1 MVSKNHKLQ
10 QMVQKWKRCSG
21 TEKGLIIM
29 FALLP
34 ILLIGGILFGLNYE
48 PCNEN
53 RNLAIEFDYGGYG
66 IIKFT
71 GNVVFKKD
79 FEDVSLDMYVSAIG
93 SVYPSKVTGYDLRL
107 TDEKGNEVTDV
118 TVADLFQISLADL
131 LFESLDRFVFYDA
144 YGTAAKACA
153 GHSGADHAV
162 DLPCFFYKG
171 IQLDTGYF
179 IVITQGNMGSIHQFA
194 KQGDVVGL

>member
-29 FALLP
+29 FVLLP
-34 ILLIGGILFGLNYE
+34 ILLVGGIVFALNFDFDITYG
-48 PCNEN
+48 N
-53 RNLAIEFDYGGYG
+53 RNLTIEFDYGGYRATYY
-66 IIKFT
+66 T

-79 FEDVSLDMYVSAIG
+79 FEDVSLDMYVSTIG

-118 TVADLFQISLADL
+118 TAGKNY
-131 LFESLDRFVFYDA
+131 RFHAEALVEGQRDYTL
-144 YGTAAKACA
+144 YIA
-153 GHSGADHAV
+153 GIEVRGDSDVEVRFLSGNKT
-162 DLPCFFYKG
+162 LYT
-171 IQLDTGYF
+171 IR
-179 IVITQGNMGSIHQFA
+179 N
-194 KQGDVVGL
+194 

>member
-48 PCNEN
+48 PRNEN

-118 TVADLFQISLADL
+118 TAGKNY
-131 LFESLDRFVFYDA
+131 RFHAEALVEGQRDYTL
-144 YGTAAKACA
+144 YIA
-153 GHSGADHAV
+153 GSEVQDETKVKVRFLSGDKT
-162 DLPCFFYKG
+162 LYTIWG
-171 IQLDTGYF
+171 
-179 IVITQGNMGSIHQFA
+179 
-194 KQGDVVGL
+194 